1 MSPVPL
7 MLHLD
12 MLSHLVP
19 PDGQGSR
26 NESDIKSNLSG
37 RELVSKT
44 AKG

>member
-1 MSPVPL
+1 MSPAPL
-7 MLHLD
+7 TFHLD

-26 NESDIKSNLSG
+26 NESDIQSNLSG
-37 RELVSKT
+37 RESVSKT